1 MIFVTGPL
9 LSGIGQVTD
18 KYRELF
24 DEDRVYGYTDQIPRN
39 QEVVLYALPLPD
51 LFDTFRR
58 IKREA
63 KSVLCMTVCETE
75 TVHPL
80 YGELFRI
87 FPHIVTPSDFCKTVF
102 ERQFDH
108 VTCSV
113 VRHWVPEP
121 AKSLVSA
128 DPKDRGFE
136 YTFYHIGN
144 IMDPR
149 KQTKRIIE
157 AFLRLNLPNTK
168 LALKA
173 TCKQPVAINLPR
185 VEVINGLLPAFEIQK
200 IHERCDCY
208 VSFSNS
214 EGVGMGA
221 VEAAMHGNPVI
232 ISEYGGAKEYIRTP
246 YVIPCKQKPIGFD
259 DFLFEKDMIWGDP
272 DFDKLTDFMKDVY
285 DKQLRHHNHEYTKNL
300 LRRDNIKQ
308 EFITAFQRQSSL

>member
-1 MIFVTGPL
+1 MIFISGTL

-24 DEDRVYGYTDQIPRN
+24 DEDRVYSYTDSIPRN

-51 LFDTFRR
+51 LFETFRK
-58 IKREA
+58 IKKEA
-63 KSVLCMTVCETE
+63 KSALCFTICETE

-80 YGELFRI
+80 YGELFKI
-87 FPHIVTPSDFCKTVF
+87 FPHIVTPSEFCKTVF

-113 VRHWVPEP
+113 IRHWVPIP
-121 AKSLVSA
+121 KSISNVN
-128 DPKDRGFE
+128 PIE

-168 LALKA
+168 LILKA
-173 TCKQPVAINLPR
+173 TCKQPVTINLPR
-185 VEVINGLLPAFEIQK
+185 VEVINGLLPSSEIQK
-200 IHERCDCY
+200 IHDRCDCY
-208 VSFSNS
+208 VSFSHS

-221 VEAAMHGNPVI
+221 VEAALNNKPVI
-232 ISEYGGAKEYIRTP
+232 LTDYGGAKEYIHTP

-259 DFLFEKDMIWGDP
+259 DFLFTKDMVWGHP
-272 DFDKLTDFMKDVY
+272 DFDKLVEFMKDVY
-285 DKQLRHHNHEYTKNL
+285 DKQLRHVEHEYTKNL
-300 LRRDNIKQ
+300 LQGDTIKQ
-308 EFITAFQRQSSL
+308 EFLTASQKQSSL